1 EKAQNSNTR
10 NSRGKIRCAEWD
22 EALRALIKLLAPFAP
37 HISEEVWVNVLGEK
51 FSIQTSPWPKYD
63 ADLIKE
69 IQIVLIVQ
77 IDGKMRSQLI
87 LDSEQSKNKE
97 GVIKLAK
104 EDSKIQKWLKN
115 KKIKDVVFIPEKI
128 VNFVTK

>member
-1 EKAQNSNTR
+1 
-10 NSRGKIRCAEWD
+10 
-22 EALRALIKLLAPFAP
+22 
-37 HISEEVWVNVLGEK
+37 
-51 FSIQTSPWPKYD
+51 
-63 ADLIKE
+63 
-69 IQIVLIVQ
+69 
-77 IDGKMRSQLI
+77 MRSQLI
-87 LDSEQSKNKE
+87 LDSDRSKDKE